1 MGKARNS
8 SKTPLLGAGVGILD
22 LIPRIVK
29 SFHMEAAHTG
39 LSPRACGELRGG
51 YICITVFLGKLA
63 TPYGF
68 VIMLKV
74 SPPFLSGAFAA
85 VLEGD
90 PVERDCGPGTAGI
103 LNDLS
108 AAQSKVPTP

>member
-1 MGKARNS
+1 M
-8 SKTPLLGAGVGILD
+8 GILD

-29 SFHMEAAHTG
+29 SFHREAAHTG
-39 LSPRACGELRGG
+39 LSPRAWGELRGG

-85 VLEGD
+85 V
-90 PVERDCGPGTAGI
+90 PGRRP
-103 LNDLS
+103 S
-108 AAQSKVPTP
+108 